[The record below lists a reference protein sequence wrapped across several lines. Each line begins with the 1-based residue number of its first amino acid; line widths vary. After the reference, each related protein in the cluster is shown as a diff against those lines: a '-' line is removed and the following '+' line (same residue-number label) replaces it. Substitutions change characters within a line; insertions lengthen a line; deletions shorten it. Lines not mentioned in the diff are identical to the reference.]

1 MQALSLINGDGNQNR
16 QVAILVCPNG
26 DVHQSSWLLRA
37 CGRQRKVVIGM
48 YQKSAEPRGVFDDF
62 SFVSVAASALT
73 AATSFLLSSKIGLA
87 GSLIGAVVAAA
98 ISTAA
103 TQVYRGLLVASAER
117 IRYVAETGHMAPSHM
132 HHQHMHHAAPRIL
145 GRLVVFAVMISLLGV
160 LASAAFI
167 AFATRG
173 EGLGPTEWEPSATI
187 EETAEELVD
196 EAKEVKDTVK
206 EVASDA
212 AAKASETGAAVETG
226 EGAEATTESTQT
238 TTTDTTTGT
247 NESQVKEVAE
257 TPSEPVAVPTEP
269 TAPSEPAAPV
279 VEETGATTQQ

>member
-1 MQALSLINGDGNQNR
+1 MQALSLIHGDGNQNR

-37 CGRQRKVVIGM
+37 RGRQRKVVIGM

-62 SFVSVAASALT
+62 SFVSVVASALT

-87 GSLIGAVVAAA
+87 GSLIGAVVAAV

-103 TQVYRGLLVASAER
+103 TQVYRGMLVASAER
-117 IRYVAETGHMAPSHM
+117 IRYVAETGHMAPSHL
-132 HHQHMHHAAPRIL
+132 HHQRRHHAAPRIL
-145 GRLVVFAVMISLLGV
+145 GRLVVFAVVISLLGV

-187 EETAEELVD
+187 EEKTEELVE

-206 EVASDA
+206 EVAA
-212 AAKASETGAAVETG
+212 EATAKASETDVAGKAAES
-226 EGAEATTESTQT
+226 AEATTETTQT
-238 TTTDTTTGT
+238 TPTAQTTNASETAV
-247 NESQVKEVAE
+247 EEEVE
-257 TPSEPVAVPTEP
+257 TPSEPVE
-269 TAPSEPAAPV
+269 APSEPAAPAAPV
-279 VEETGATTQQ
+279 VEETGATAQQ

>member
-1 MQALSLINGDGNQNR
+1 
-16 QVAILVCPNG
+16 
-26 DVHQSSWLLRA
+26 
-37 CGRQRKVVIGM
+37 M

-73 AATSFLLSSKIGLA
+73 AATSFLLSSKIGLT
-87 GSLIGAVVAAA
+87 GSMIGAVVAAV

-103 TQVYRGLLVASAER
+103 TQVYRGMLVASAER

-132 HHQHMHHAAPRIL
+132 HHQRRHHAAPRIL
-145 GRLVVFAVMISLLGV
+145 GRLIVFAVIISLLGV

-187 EETAEELVD
+187 EETTEELVD

-206 EVASDA
+206 EVAADA
-212 AAKASETGAAVETG
+212 AAKVSETGAVATS
-226 EGAEATTESTQT
+226 EGTEATTETTQ

-247 NESQVKEVAE
+247 NESQVKEVTE

-269 TAPSEPAAPV
+269 AAPSEPAAPV